1 MASKELAKIHE
12 LLGKLRREADLCLKR
27 INELEQE
34 LNGSGKITGILNKI
48 ADPVQRR
55 NVARLMKVIKYEPGD
70 SLRIAIK
77 KLENYIIEGEFVD
90 FRTYKIMPNRI
101 LADALSIDEGYKIS
115 YEEVLGKIPTIF
127 K

>member
-1 MASKELAKIHE
+1 VANPIQRKNIER
-12 LLGKLRREADLCLKR
+12 LL
-27 INELEQE
+27 
-34 LNGSGKITGILNKI
+34 T
-48 ADPVQRR
+48 
-55 NVARLMKVIKYEPGD
+55 VIKYEPGD
-70 SLRIAIK
+70 SLRTAIK
-77 KLENYIIEGEFVD
+77 KLENYSIEGEFVD